1 MAIFKVPAAALAC
14 AIAVA
19 ACGGHVTAPD
29 RPPASSPAAATATSQ
44 ASSRA
49 AVASQPAAAAV
60 RSSWPQRVILRE
72 DTALQ
77 DASQVL
83 DPAAGVLYVLVPGA
97 SGSYVLQAID
107 LRTGRVRRGASY
119 RVSGLALAAGYLWV
133 YGQTDS
139 GRPSV
144 LDEVSPRT
152 LATIRSLS
160 VPGNDEPAPAA
171 GPAGSVWAGAGR
183 TLLRVSVRT
192 GAVLARAVL
201 PPGLELSALA
211 ASPDATTLYA
221 AAAQLNVGGA
231 VVLEY
236 TASTGRRLA
245 QAAGGALKWSA
256 GGALL
261 TALPAG
267 AWVWFRTGMLGQS
280 GLLSARSLN
289 VVAGLSTTLDAGESP
304 ATGIG
309 TVYDWAMGSSAAY
322 AGGALW
328 VTTNGGLVA
337 CVNPV
342 TGRVRAQEW
351 VTSQPILVVPDL
363 VARQI
368 VVVGDTGV
376 VAIIPPRD
384 CWP

>member
-1 MAIFKVPAAALAC
+1 MAMFKGPAAALAC

-19 ACGGHVTAPD
+19 ACGADVAAPD
-29 RPPASSPAAATATSQ
+29 RPPRSPPAAATATSQ
-44 ASSRA
+44 ASPRSALA
-49 AVASQPAAAAV
+49 AVGAP
-60 RSSWPQRVILRE
+60 WPQRVILRE
-72 DTALQ
+72 DAALQ

-83 DPAAGVLYVLVPGA
+83 DPAAGVLYALAPGA
-97 SGSYVLQAID
+97 SGSYVLQVID
-107 LRTGRVRRGASY
+107 LHTGRVRRGASY

-133 YGQTDS
+133 YGQAKA

-144 LDEVSPRT
+144 LDETSPRT

-201 PPGLELSALA
+201 PPGLELTALA

-221 AAAQLNVGGA
+221 AAAQLNPGGA

-267 AWVWFRTGMLGQS
+267 VWVWFRTGMLGLS
-280 GLLSARSLN
+280 GLLSKRSLN

-309 TVYDWAMGSSAAY
+309 TIYDWAMGSSAAY

-337 CVNPV
+337 CVNPA
-342 TGRVRAQEW
+342 TGRVRKQER
-351 VTSQPILVVPDL
+351 VTSQPIEVAPDPA
-363 VARQI
+363 ARQI
-368 VVVGDTGV
+368 VVVSQSTGV
-376 VAIIPPRD
+376 VAITPPRD

>member
-1 MAIFKVPAAALAC
+1 MAMFKGPAAALAC

-19 ACGGHVTAPD
+19 ACGADVAAPD
-29 RPPASSPAAATATSQ
+29 RPPASPPAAATATSQ
-44 ASSRA
+44 ASPRSALA
-49 AVASQPAAAAV
+49 AVGAP
-60 RSSWPQRVILRE
+60 WPQRVILRE
-72 DTALQ
+72 DAALQ

-83 DPAAGVLYVLVPGA
+83 DPAAGVLYALAPGA

-107 LRTGRVRRGASY
+107 LHTGRVRRGASY

-133 YGQTDS
+133 YGQAKA

-144 LDEVSPRT
+144 LDEISPRT

-201 PPGLELSALA
+201 PPGLELTALA

-221 AAAQLNVGGA
+221 AAVQLNPGGA

-267 AWVWFRTGMLGQS
+267 VWVWFRTGMLGLS
-280 GLLSARSLN
+280 GLLSKRSLN

-309 TVYDWAMGSSAAY
+309 TIYDWAMGSSAAY
-322 AGGALW
+322 TGGALW

-337 CVNPV
+337 CVNPA
-342 TGRVRAQEW
+342 TGRVRNQER
-351 VTSQPILVVPDL
+351 VTSQPIEVAPDPA
-363 VARQI
+363 ARQI

-376 VAIIPPRD
+376 VAITPPRD

>member
-1 MAIFKVPAAALAC
+1 MFKGPAAALAC

-19 ACGGHVTAPD
+19 ACGADVAAPD
-29 RPPASSPAAATATSQ
+29 RPPASPPAAATATSQ
-44 ASSRA
+44 ASSRSALA
-49 AVASQPAAAAV
+49 AVGAP
-60 RSSWPQRVILRE
+60 WPQRVILRE
-72 DTALQ
+72 DAALQ

-83 DPAAGVLYVLVPGA
+83 DPAAGVLYALAPGA

-107 LRTGRVRRGASY
+107 LHTGRVRRGASY

-133 YGQTDS
+133 YGQAKA

-144 LDEVSPRT
+144 LDEISPRT

-201 PPGLELSALA
+201 PPGLELTALA

-221 AAAQLNVGGA
+221 AAVQLNPGGA

-267 AWVWFRTGMLGQS
+267 VWVWFRTGMLGLS
-280 GLLSARSLN
+280 GLLSKRSLN

-309 TVYDWAMGSSAAY
+309 TIYDWAMGSSAAY

-337 CVNPV
+337 CVNPA
-342 TGRVRAQEW
+342 TGRVRNQER
-351 VTSQPILVVPDL
+351 VTSQPIEVAPDPA
-363 VARQI
+363 ARQI

-376 VAIIPPRD
+376 VAITPPRD

>member
-1 MAIFKVPAAALAC
+1 
-14 AIAVA
+14 VA
-19 ACGGHVTAPD
+19 APD
-29 RPPASSPAAATATSQ
+29 RPPASPPAAATATSQ
-44 ASSRA
+44 ASPRS
-49 AVASQPAAAAV
+49 AAAAV
-60 RSSWPQRVILRE
+60 GAPWPQRVILRE
-72 DTALQ
+72 DAALQ

-97 SGSYVLQAID
+97 SGSYVLQATD
-107 LRTGRVRRGASY
+107 LRTGRVRRGAAY

-133 YGQTDS
+133 YGQAKA

-144 LDEVSPRT
+144 LDETSPRT

-183 TLLRVSVRT
+183 ALLRVSVRT
-192 GAVLARAVL
+192 GAVLARGVL
-201 PPGLELSALA
+201 PSGLELSALA
-211 ASPDATTLYA
+211 ASPGATTLYA
-221 AAAQLNVGGA
+221 AAAQLNAGGA

-236 TASTGRRLA
+236 TAGTGRRVA
-245 QAAGGALKWSA
+245 QAAGGALYWSA

-267 AWVWFRTGMLGQS
+267 VWVWFRTGMLGLS
-280 GLLSARSLN
+280 GLLSKRSLN

-309 TVYDWAMGSSAAY
+309 TIYDWAMGSSAAY

-337 CVNPV
+337 CVNPA
-342 TGRVRAQEW
+342 TGRVRKQER
-351 VTSQPILVVPDL
+351 VTSQPVEVAPDPA
-363 VARQI
+363 VRQI

-376 VAIIPPRD
+376 VAITPPRD

>member
-1 MAIFKVPAAALAC
+1 M
-14 AIAVA
+14 
-19 ACGGHVTAPD
+19 
-29 RPPASSPAAATATSQ
+29 
-44 ASSRA
+44 RA
-49 AVASQPAAAAV
+49 
-60 RSSWPQRVILRE
+60 SWPQRVILRE
-72 DTALQ
+72 DAALQ

-97 SGSYVLQAID
+97 SGSYVLQATD

-119 RVSGLALAAGYLWV
+119 RVSGLALAAGSLWV
-133 YGQTDS
+133 YGQAKAPAL
-139 GRPSV
+139 G
-144 LDEVSPRT
+144 
-152 LATIRSLS
+152 A
-160 VPGNDEPAPAA
+160 VPGQPAHADHDPRADRA
-171 GPAGSVWAGAGR
+171 RERRARPGRRAGR
-183 TLLRVSVRT
+183 IGVGRRGRALLRISVRS
-192 GAVLARAVL
+192 GAVLARGVL

-221 AAAQLNVGGA
+221 AAAQLNPGGA

-245 QAAGGALKWSA
+245 QAAGGALYWSA
-256 GGALL
+256 GGAWL
-261 TALPAG
+261 TAVPDG
-267 AWVWFRTGMLGQS
+267 VWVWFRTGMLGLS
-280 GLLSARSLN
+280 GLLSKRSLN

-309 TVYDWAMGSSAAY
+309 TIYDWAMGSSAAY

-342 TGRVRAQEW
+342 TGRVRAQER
-351 VTSQPILVVPDL
+351 VTSQPVLVAPDPA
-363 VARQI
+363 ARQI
-368 VVVGDTGV
+368 VVVGETGV
-376 VAIIPPRD
+376 VAITPPRD

>member
-1 MAIFKVPAAALAC
+1 MAMFKVPAAALAC

-19 ACGGHVTAPD
+19 ACGADVAAPD
-29 RPPASSPAAATATSQ
+29 RPSASPSAAATATSQ
-44 ASSRA
+44 ASPQA
-49 AVASQPAAAAV
+49 AAASQPAAAVGAP
-60 RSSWPQRVILRE
+60 WPQRVILRE
-72 DTALQ
+72 DAALQ

-97 SGSYVLQAID
+97 SGSYVLHATD
-107 LRTGRVRRGASY
+107 LRTGRVRRGAAY

-133 YGQTDS
+133 YGQAKA

-144 LDEVSPRT
+144 LDETSPRT

-183 TLLRVSVRT
+183 ALLRVSVRT

-201 PPGLELSALA
+201 PSGLELTALA

-221 AAAQLNVGGA
+221 AAAQLNAGGA

-236 TASTGRRLA
+236 TASTGRRVA
-245 QAAGGALKWSA
+245 QADGGALYWSA

-267 AWVWFRTGMLGQS
+267 VWVWFRTGMLGLS
-280 GLLSARSLN
+280 GLLSKRSLH

-309 TVYDWAMGSSAAY
+309 TIYDWAMGSSAAY
-322 AGGALW
+322 AGGVLW
-328 VTTNGGLVA
+328 VTTHGGLVA
-337 CVNPV
+337 CVNPA
-342 TGRVRAQEW
+342 TGRVRKQER
-351 VTSQPILVVPDL
+351 VTSQPVAVAPDPA
-363 VARQI
+363 VRQI
-368 VVVGDTGV
+368 VVAGDTGV
-376 VAIIPPRD
+376 VAITPPRD

>member
-1 MAIFKVPAAALAC
+1 MAMFKGPAAALAC

-19 ACGGHVTAPD
+19 ACGADVAAPD
-29 RPPASSPAAATATSQ
+29 RPPASPPAAATATSQ
-44 ASSRA
+44 ASPRSALA
-49 AVASQPAAAAV
+49 AVGAP
-60 RSSWPQRVILRE
+60 WPQRVILRE
-72 DTALQ
+72 DAALQ

-83 DPAAGVLYVLVPGA
+83 DPAAGVLYALASGA

-107 LRTGRVRRGASY
+107 LHTGRVRRGASY

-133 YGQTDS
+133 YGQAKA

-144 LDEVSPRT
+144 LDETSPRT

-201 PPGLELSALA
+201 PPGLELTALA

-221 AAAQLNVGGA
+221 AAAQLNPGGA

-267 AWVWFRTGMLGQS
+267 VWVWFRTGMLGLS
-280 GLLSARSLN
+280 GLLSKRSLN

-309 TVYDWAMGSSAAY
+309 TIYDWAMGSSAAY

-337 CVNPV
+337 CVNPA
-342 TGRVRAQEW
+342 TGRVRNQER
-351 VTSQPILVVPDL
+351 VTSQPIEVAPDPA
-363 VARQI
+363 ARQI

-376 VAIIPPRD
+376 VAITPPRD

>member
-1 MAIFKVPAAALAC
+1 MAMFKGPAAALAC

-19 ACGGHVTAPD
+19 ACGADVAAPD
-29 RPPASSPAAATATSQ
+29 RPPASPPAAATATSQ
-44 ASSRA
+44 ASPRSALA
-49 AVASQPAAAAV
+49 AVGAP
-60 RSSWPQRVILRE
+60 WPQRVILRE
-72 DTALQ
+72 DAALQ

-83 DPAAGVLYVLVPGA
+83 DPAAGVLYALAPGA

-107 LRTGRVRRGASY
+107 LHTGRVRRGASY

-133 YGQTDS
+133 YGQAKA

-144 LDEVSPRT
+144 LDETSPRT

-201 PPGLELSALA
+201 PPGLELTALA

-221 AAAQLNVGGA
+221 AAAQLNPGGA

-267 AWVWFRTGMLGQS
+267 VWVWFRTGMLGLS
-280 GLLSARSLN
+280 GLLSKRSLN

-309 TVYDWAMGSSAAY
+309 TIYDWAMGSSAAY
-322 AGGALW
+322 TGGALW

-337 CVNPV
+337 CVNPA
-342 TGRVRAQEW
+342 TGRVRNQER
-351 VTSQPILVVPDL
+351 VTSQPIEVAPDPA
-363 VARQI
+363 ARQI

-376 VAIIPPRD
+376 VAITPPRD

>member
-19 ACGGHVTAPD
+19 ACGGYATAPD
-29 RPPASSPAAATATSQ
+29 RPSASPPAAATVTRGLA
-44 ASSRA
+44 ASRGGI
-49 AVASQPAAAAV
+49 AAAAV
-60 RSSWPQRVILRE
+60 RAPWPQRVILRE
-72 DTALQ
+72 DAALQ

-97 SGSYVLQAID
+97 SGSYVLQATD

-119 RVSGLALAAGYLWV
+119 RVSGLALAAGSLWV
-133 YGQTDS
+133 YGQAK

-144 LDEVSPRT
+144 LYQVSPRT
-152 LATIRSLS
+152 LTTIRALT

-183 TLLRVSVRT
+183 ALLRISVRS
-192 GAVLARAVL
+192 GAVLARGVL

-221 AAAQLNVGGA
+221 AAAQLNPGGA

-245 QAAGGALKWSA
+245 QAAGGALYWSA
-256 GGALL
+256 GGAWL
-261 TALPAG
+261 TAVPDG
-267 AWVWFRTGMLGQS
+267 VWVWFRTGMLGLS
-280 GLLSARSLN
+280 GLLSKRSLK

-309 TVYDWAMGSSAAY
+309 TIYDWAMGSSAAY

-342 TGRVRAQEW
+342 TGRVRAQER
-351 VTSQPILVVPDL
+351 VTSQPVLVAPDPA
-363 VARQI
+363 ARQI
-368 VVVGDTGV
+368 VVVGETGV
-376 VAIIPPRD
+376 VAITPPRD

>member
-1 MAIFKVPAAALAC
+1 MAMFKGPAAALAC

-19 ACGGHVTAPD
+19 ACGADVAAPD
-29 RPPASSPAAATATSQ
+29 RPTASPPAAATATSQ
-44 ASSRA
+44 ASPRSALA
-49 AVASQPAAAAV
+49 AVGAP
-60 RSSWPQRVILRE
+60 WPQRVILRE
-72 DTALQ
+72 DAALQ

-83 DPAAGVLYVLVPGA
+83 DPAAGVLYALAPGA

-107 LRTGRVRRGASY
+107 LHTGRVRRGASY

-133 YGQTDS
+133 YGQAKA

-144 LDEVSPRT
+144 LDETSPRT

-201 PPGLELSALA
+201 PPGLELTALA

-221 AAAQLNVGGA
+221 AAAQLNPGGA

-267 AWVWFRTGMLGQS
+267 VWVWFRTGMLGLS
-280 GLLSARSLN
+280 GLLSKRSLN

-309 TVYDWAMGSSAAY
+309 TIYDWAMGSSAAY

-337 CVNPV
+337 CVNPA
-342 TGRVRAQEW
+342 TGRVRNQER
-351 VTSQPILVVPDL
+351 VTSQPIEVAPDPA
-363 VARQI
+363 ARQI

-376 VAIIPPRD
+376 VAITPPRD

>member
-14 AIAVA
+14 AIAGA

-29 RPPASSPAAATATSQ
+29 RPSAAAPAAATATSQ
-44 ASSRA
+44 ASPRA
-49 AVASQPAAAAV
+49 AVASQPAAAV
-60 RSSWPQRVILRE
+60 RVSWPQHLILRE
-72 DTALQ
+72 AAALQ

-83 DPAAGVLYVLVPGA
+83 DPAAGVLYALVPGA

-171 GPAGSVWAGAGR
+171 GPSGSVWAGAGR
-183 TLLRVSVRT
+183 ALLRISVRT
-192 GAVLARAVL
+192 GAVLARGVL

-221 AAAQLNVGGA
+221 AAARLNPGGA

-236 TASTGRRLA
+236 TASAGRRLA
-245 QAAGGALKWSA
+245 QAAGGALYWSA
-256 GGALL
+256 GGAWL
-261 TALPAG
+261 TAVPDG
-267 AWVWFRTGMLGQS
+267 VWVWFRTGMLGLS
-280 GLLSARSLN
+280 GLLSKRSLN

-309 TVYDWAMGSSAAY
+309 TIYDWAMGSSAAY

-342 TGRVRAQEW
+342 TGRVRAQER
-351 VTSQPILVVPDL
+351 VTSQPILVTPDPA
-363 VARQI
+363 ARRI
-368 VVVGDTGV
+368 VVVGDTGI
-376 VAIIPPRD
+376 VAITPPPD

>member
-1 MAIFKVPAAALAC
+1 MAMFKVPAAALAC

-19 ACGGHVTAPD
+19 ACGADVTAPD
-29 RPPASSPAAATATSQ
+29 RPSASSPAATTATASP
-44 ASSRA
+44 RA
-49 AVASQPAAAAV
+49 AVASQPAAAV
-60 RSSWPQRVILRE
+60 RASWPQRVILRE
-72 DTALQ
+72 DAALQ

-83 DPAAGVLYVLVPGA
+83 DPAAGVLYALAPGA

-107 LRTGRVRRGASY
+107 LHTGRVRRGASY

-133 YGQTDS
+133 YGQVKA

-192 GAVLARAVL
+192 GAVLARAGL
-201 PPGLELSALA
+201 PSGLELSALA

-221 AAAQLNVGGA
+221 AAAQLSPGGA

-236 TASTGRRLA
+236 TASTGRPLA

-256 GGALL
+256 GGAWL

-267 AWVWFRTGMLGQS
+267 VWVWFRTGMLGQS
-280 GLLSARSLN
+280 GLLSERSLN

-309 TVYDWAMGSSAAY
+309 TIYDWAMASSAAY

-337 CVNPV
+337 CVNPA
-342 TGRVRAQEW
+342 TGRVRAQER
-351 VTSQPILVVPDL
+351 VTSQPIAVAPDPA
-363 VARQI
+363 ARQI
-368 VVVGDTGV
+368 VVVSQGDTGV
-376 VAIIPPRD
+376 VAITPPRD
-384 CWP
+384 CWT

>member
-1 MAIFKVPAAALAC
+1 MAMFKGPAAALAC

-19 ACGGHVTAPD
+19 GCGADVAAPD
-29 RPPASSPAAATATSQ
+29 RPSASPPAAATATAQ
-44 ASSRA
+44 ASPRS
-49 AVASQPAAAAV
+49 AVASQPVAAV
-60 RSSWPQRVILRE
+60 GAPWPQRVILRE
-72 DTALQ
+72 DAALQ

-97 SGSYVLQAID
+97 SGSYVLQATG

-133 YGQTDS
+133 YGQAKA

-144 LDEVSPRT
+144 LDQVSPRT
-152 LATIRSLS
+152 LATIRALS

-183 TLLRVSVRT
+183 ALLRISVRS

-201 PPGLELSALA
+201 PAGLELTALA
-211 ASPDATTLYA
+211 ASPGATTLYA
-221 AAAQLNVGGA
+221 AAAQLNLGGA

-245 QAAGGALKWSA
+245 QAAGGALYWSA

-261 TALPAG
+261 TALPG
-267 AWVWFRTGMLGQS
+267 GVWVWFRTGMLGLS
-280 GLLSARSLN
+280 GLLSKRSLN

-309 TVYDWAMGSSAAY
+309 TIYDWAMGSSAAY

-342 TGRVRAQEW
+342 TGRVREQER
-351 VTSQPILVVPDL
+351 VTSQPVAVAPDPA
-363 VARQI
+363 VRQI

-376 VAIIPPRD
+376 VAITPPRD

>member
-1 MAIFKVPAAALAC
+1 MAMFKGPAAALAC

-19 ACGGHVTAPD
+19 ACGADVAAPD
-29 RPPASSPAAATATSQ
+29 RPPASPPAAAAATSQ
-44 ASSRA
+44 ASPRSALA
-49 AVASQPAAAAV
+49 AVGAP
-60 RSSWPQRVILRE
+60 WPQRVILRE
-72 DTALQ
+72 DAALQ

-83 DPAAGVLYVLVPGA
+83 DPAAGVLYALAPGA

-107 LRTGRVRRGASY
+107 LHTGRVRRGASY

-133 YGQTDS
+133 YGQAKA

-144 LDEVSPRT
+144 LDETSPRT

-183 TLLRVSVRT
+183 TLLRISVRT
-192 GAVLARAVL
+192 GAVLARGVL
-201 PPGLELSALA
+201 PAGLELSALA

-221 AAAQLNVGGA
+221 AAAQLNAGGA

-236 TASTGRRLA
+236 TASTGRRVA

-267 AWVWFRTGMLGQS
+267 VWVWFRTGMLGLS
-280 GLLSARSLN
+280 GLLSAQSLH

-309 TVYDWAMGSSAAY
+309 TIYDWAMGSSAAY

-337 CVNPV
+337 CVNPA
-342 TGRVRAQEW
+342 TGRVRKQER
-351 VTSQPILVVPDL
+351 VTSQPIEVAPDPA
-363 VARQI
+363 ARQI
-368 VVVGDTGV
+368 VVVRQSAGV
-376 VAIIPPRD
+376 VAITPPRD
-384 CWP
+384 CWS

>member
-1 MAIFKVPAAALAC
+1 MAMFKGPAAALAC

-19 ACGGHVTAPD
+19 ACGAAVAAPD
-29 RPPASSPAAATATSQ
+29 RPPASPPAAATATSQ
-44 ASSRA
+44 ASPRS
-49 AVASQPAAAAV
+49 AVAPVGAP
-60 RSSWPQRVILRE
+60 WPQRVILRE
-72 DTALQ
+72 DAALQ

-83 DPAAGVLYVLVPGA
+83 DPAAGVLYALAPGA

-107 LRTGRVRRGASY
+107 LHTGRVRRGASY

-133 YGQTDS
+133 YGQAKA

-144 LDEVSPRT
+144 LDETSPRT

-201 PPGLELSALA
+201 PPGLELTALA

-221 AAAQLNVGGA
+221 AAVQLNPGGA

-236 TASTGRRLA
+236 TASTSRWLA
-245 QAAGGALKWSA
+245 QTAGGALKWSA

-267 AWVWFRTGMLGQS
+267 VWVWFRTGMLGLS
-280 GLLSARSLN
+280 GLLSKRSLN

-309 TVYDWAMGSSAAY
+309 TIYDWAMGSSAAY
-322 AGGALW
+322 AGAALW

-337 CVNPV
+337 CVNPA
-342 TGRVRAQEW
+342 TGRVRKQER
-351 VTSQPILVVPDL
+351 VTSQPIEVAPDPA
-363 VARQI
+363 ARQI

-376 VAIIPPRD
+376 VAITPPRD

>member
-19 ACGGHVTAPD
+19 ACGGHVTASH
-29 RPPASSPAAATATSQ
+29 RPSASPPAAATATAQ
-44 ASSRA
+44 ASPRS
-49 AVASQPAAAAV
+49 AVASQSAAAV
-60 RSSWPQRVILRE
+60 RVSWPQHVILRE

-83 DPAAGVLYVLVPGA
+83 DPAAGVLYALVPGA
-97 SGSYVLQAID
+97 SGSYVLRATD
-107 LRTGRVRRGASY
+107 LGTGRVRRGASY

-183 TLLRVSVRT
+183 TLLRMSVRT

-201 PPGLELSALA
+201 PSGLELSALA
-211 ASPDATTLYA
+211 AVPGATTVYA
-221 AAAQLNVGGA
+221 AAARLNPGGA

-236 TASTGRRLA
+236 AASTGRRLA

-256 GGALL
+256 GGAWL

-267 AWVWFRTGMLGQS
+267 VWVWFRTGMLGQS
-280 GLLSARSLN
+280 GLLSAQSLN

-309 TVYDWAMGSSAAY
+309 TIYDWAMGSSAAY

-342 TGRVRAQEW
+342 TGRVRAQEQ
-351 VTSQPILVVPDL
+351 VTSQPLLVAPDL

-376 VAIIPPRD
+376 VAITPPRD

>member
-1 MAIFKVPAAALAC
+1 MAMFKGPAAALAC

-19 ACGGHVTAPD
+19 ACGADVAAPD
-29 RPPASSPAAATATSQ
+29 RPPASPPAAATATSQ
-44 ASSRA
+44 ASPRSALA
-49 AVASQPAAAAV
+49 AVGAP
-60 RSSWPQRVILRE
+60 WPQRVILRE
-72 DTALQ
+72 DAALQ

-83 DPAAGVLYVLVPGA
+83 DPAAGVLYALAPSA

-107 LRTGRVRRGASY
+107 LHTGRVRRGASY

-133 YGQTDS
+133 YGQAKA

-144 LDEVSPRT
+144 LDETSPRT

-183 TLLRVSVRT
+183 TLLRMSVRT

-201 PPGLELSALA
+201 PPGLELTALA

-221 AAAQLNVGGA
+221 AAVQLNPGGA

-267 AWVWFRTGMLGQS
+267 VWVWFRTGMLGLS
-280 GLLSARSLN
+280 GLLSKRSLN

-309 TVYDWAMGSSAAY
+309 TIYDWAMGSSAAY
-322 AGGALW
+322 TGGALW

-337 CVNPV
+337 CVNPA
-342 TGRVRAQEW
+342 TGRVRNQER
-351 VTSQPILVVPDL
+351 VTSQPIEVAPDPA
-363 VARQI
+363 ARQI

-376 VAIIPPRD
+376 VAITPPRD

>member
-1 MAIFKVPAAALAC
+1 MAMFKGPVAALAC

-19 ACGGHVTAPD
+19 ACGADVAAPD
-29 RPPASSPAAATATSQ
+29 RPPASPPAAATATSQ
-44 ASSRA
+44 ASPRSALA
-49 AVASQPAAAAV
+49 AVGAP
-60 RSSWPQRVILRE
+60 WPQRVILRE
-72 DTALQ
+72 DAALQ

-83 DPAAGVLYVLVPGA
+83 DPAAGVLYALAPGA

-107 LRTGRVRRGASY
+107 LHTGRVRRGASY

-133 YGQTDS
+133 YGQAKA

-144 LDEVSPRT
+144 LDETSPRT

-160 VPGNDEPAPAA
+160 APGNDEPAPAA
-171 GPAGSVWAGAGR
+171 EPAGSVWAGAGR

-201 PPGLELSALA
+201 PPGLELTALA

-221 AAAQLNVGGA
+221 AAAQLNPGGA

-267 AWVWFRTGMLGQS
+267 VWVWFRTGMLGLS
-280 GLLSARSLN
+280 GLLSAQSLH

-309 TVYDWAMGSSAAY
+309 TINDWAMGSSAAY

-337 CVNPV
+337 CVNPA
-342 TGRVRAQEW
+342 TGRVRKQER
-351 VTSQPILVVPDL
+351 VTSQPIEVAPDPA
-363 VARQI
+363 ARQI
-368 VVVGDTGV
+368 VVVRQSAGV
-376 VAIIPPRD
+376 VAITPPRD

>member
-1 MAIFKVPAAALAC
+1 MAMFKGPAAALAC

-19 ACGGHVTAPD
+19 ACGADVAAPD
-29 RPPASSPAAATATSQ
+29 RPPASPPAAATATSQ
-44 ASSRA
+44 ASPRSALA
-49 AVASQPAAAAV
+49 AVGAP
-60 RSSWPQRVILRE
+60 WPQRVILRE
-72 DTALQ
+72 DAALQ

-83 DPAAGVLYVLVPGA
+83 DPAAGVLYVLAPGA
-97 SGSYVLQAID
+97 SGSYVLQATD

-133 YGQTDS
+133 YGQAKA

-144 LDEVSPRT
+144 LDETSPRT

-171 GPAGSVWAGAGR
+171 GPGGSVWAGAGR

-201 PPGLELSALA
+201 PPGLELTALA

-221 AAAQLNVGGA
+221 AAAQLNAGGA

-236 TASTGRRLA
+236 TAGTGRRVA
-245 QAAGGALKWSA
+245 QADGGALYWSA

-267 AWVWFRTGMLGQS
+267 VWVWFRTGMLGLS
-280 GLLSARSLN
+280 GLLSKRSLN

-309 TVYDWAMGSSAAY
+309 TIYDWAMGSSAAY

-337 CVNPV
+337 CVNPA
-342 TGRVRAQEW
+342 TGRVRKQER
-351 VTSQPILVVPDL
+351 VTSQPVAVAPDPA
-363 VARQI
+363 VRQI

-376 VAIIPPRD
+376 VAITPPRD

>member
-29 RPPASSPAAATATSQ
+29 RPSAAATATATSQ
-44 ASSRA
+44 ASPRSAVA
-49 AVASQPAAAAV
+49 AVGAP
-60 RSSWPQRVILRE
+60 WPQRVILRE
-72 DTALQ
+72 DAPLQ

-83 DPAAGVLYVLVPGA
+83 DPAAGVLYALVPGA
-97 SGSYVLQAID
+97 SGSYVLWATD

-133 YGQTDS
+133 YGQAKA

-144 LDEVSPRT
+144 LDETNPRT

-192 GAVLARAVL
+192 GGVLARGVL
-201 PPGLELSALA
+201 PPGLELTALA

-221 AAAQLNVGGA
+221 AAAQLNAGGA

-245 QAAGGALKWSA
+245 QAAGGALMWSA

-267 AWVWFRTGMLGQS
+267 VWVWFRTGMLGLS
-280 GLLSARSLN
+280 GLLSKRSLN

-309 TVYDWAMGSSAAY
+309 TIYDWAMGSSAAY

-337 CVNPV
+337 CVNPA
-342 TGRVRAQEW
+342 TGRVRKQER
-351 VTSQPILVVPDL
+351 VTSQPIEVAPDPA
-363 VARQI
+363 VRQI
-368 VVVGDTGV
+368 VLVGDTGA
-376 VAIIPPRD
+376 VAITPPRD

>member
-1 MAIFKVPAAALAC
+1 MAMFKGPAAALAC

-19 ACGGHVTAPD
+19 ACGADVAAPD
-29 RPPASSPAAATATSQ
+29 RPPASPPAAATATSQ
-44 ASSRA
+44 ASSRSALA
-49 AVASQPAAAAV
+49 AVGAP
-60 RSSWPQRVILRE
+60 WPQRVILRE
-72 DTALQ
+72 DAALQ

-83 DPAAGVLYVLVPGA
+83 DPAAGVLYALASGA

-107 LRTGRVRRGASY
+107 LHTGRVRRGASY

-133 YGQTDS
+133 YGQAKA

-144 LDEVSPRT
+144 LDETSPRT

-201 PPGLELSALA
+201 PPGLELTALA

-221 AAAQLNVGGA
+221 AAVQLNPGGA

-267 AWVWFRTGMLGQS
+267 VWVWFRTGMLGLS
-280 GLLSARSLN
+280 GLLSKRSLN

-309 TVYDWAMGSSAAY
+309 TIYDWAMGSSAAY
-322 AGGALW
+322 AGAELW

-337 CVNPV
+337 CVNPA
-342 TGRVRAQEW
+342 TGRVRKQER
-351 VTSQPILVVPDL
+351 VTSQPIEVAPDPA
-363 VARQI
+363 ARQI
-368 VVVGDTGV
+368 VVVSDTGV
-376 VAIIPPRD
+376 VAITPPRD